1 MTECKFEV
9 GRIYKDS
16 RDNLYEFVAFA
27 KNAHESQQAVFV
39 NQRGS
44 IATRRIDGCVSK
56 PDYSFQDIS
65 PISIS
70 SFSGPGMYRI
80 ADDKVLQVLGYS
92 QDHYGVVKI
101 KEPVLLAV
109 CSQGMSYVIN
119 PSDIVCKLKR
129 EPFYK

>member
-44 IATRRIDGCVSK
+44 ITARRIDGCVSK
-56 PDYSFQDIS
+56 TDYSFRDIDPT
-65 PISIS
+65 PISNCRLWTIT
-70 SFSGPGMYRI
+70 RR
-80 ADDKVLQVLGYS
+80 K
-92 QDHYGVVKI
+92 
-101 KEPVLLAV
+101 
-109 CSQGMSYVIN
+109 
-119 PSDIVCKLKR
+119 
-129 EPFYK
+129 